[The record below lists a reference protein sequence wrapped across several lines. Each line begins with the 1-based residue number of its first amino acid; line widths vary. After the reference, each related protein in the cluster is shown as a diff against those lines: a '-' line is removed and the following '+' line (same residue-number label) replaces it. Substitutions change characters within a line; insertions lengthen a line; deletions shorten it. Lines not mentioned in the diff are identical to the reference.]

1 MNEVTIP
8 LKISGIAQM
17 KAELRELKGEIANA
31 TDPAQ
36 MTALAQ
42 RAGEVAD
49 RLKDAN
55 EQVAVFTA
63 GSKFESISNSLAGV
77 RGDLASL
84 DFEGAND
91 KAKVFVKNLGSLKP
105 ADISKGF
112 RDFAGMLGTLGK
124 AFIKLGATILINPIF
139 LIVAAVVA
147 IIAVIAIVLNK
158 FGLLDGVIKALMAPI
173 NALIA
178 GFKAMTDW
186 LGLTAFA
193 AEDNAART
201 LAANEKVKKSSEER
215 TAIVTADLGRE
226 IAEAK
231 AAGKDTTKLEE
242 ERSNVQIREANNR
255 KKTAI
260 DAIEKQKAL
269 GKKADKEKLEELRKQ
284 VIAENEIIKQGY
296 SDKKVARLNDIA
308 EAEAD
313 AEKAREKA
321 KAAREKAAE
330 KDKAARDKRLAAD
343 NAARDKRLAADKAA
357 RDKRLEADKASEAEI
372 EAARKIVTDSTKTA
386 QQIELDDLAAAYKKK
401 IAEAVKYKNDTT
413 ALVEAQKIQE
423 AEINKKYT
431 DAANAKT
438 AEDNKK
444 RIADEDAVFLE
455 NQRLLLND
463 TEFKKLQATQAAEAK
478 MDIFYKD
485 AEMVKLLEKELAAEL
500 VKIQDD
506 ANKQKTANLKA
517 ETDKQK
523 AIDDAALQAKKSIIA
538 SEIDA
543 AKGLVDLLGGLG
555 EKNKKIQKAA
565 LIANAALSIAEI
577 INNTNVGGSKEV
589 ATKGVL
595 GLSTSA
601 LLYIKMA
608 TSIASVVA
616 ATAKG
621 LSALGGGSVTPP
633 SNTGGG
639 GGGGGTSTTA
649 VAPVSGPNLFG
660 NANTGSQVNAGGGSN
675 NITVTAIVSETE
687 ITASQQHINNIQQ
700 NSVL

>member
-77 RGDLASL
+77 GGDLASL
-84 DFEGAND
+84 DFEGASD
-91 KAKVFVKNLGSLKP
+91 KAKVFAKNLGSLKP

-112 RDFAGMLGTLGK
+112 KDFTGTLGILSK
-124 AFIKLGATILINPIF
+124 AFVKLGLTILMNPIF

-186 LGLTAFA
+186 LGITAFA

-242 ERSNVQIREANNR
+242 ERSNVQIKEANNR

-260 DAIEKQKAL
+260 DAIEGQKAL
-269 GKKADKEKLEELRKQ
+269 GKNADKEKLEELRKQ

-296 SDKKVARLNDIA
+296 SDKRVAQNTA
-308 EAEAD
+308 NKAD
-313 AEKAREKA
+313 ADAAAAAA
-321 KAAREKAAE
+321 KAAGEKF
-330 KDKAARDKRLAAD
+330 R
-343 NAARDKRLAADKAA
+343 AADKASLDQIA
-357 RDKRLEADKASEAEI
+357 
-372 EAARKIVTDSTKTA
+372 AARKIVTDSTKTA
-386 QQIELDDLAAAYKKK
+386 QQIEIDNLNEAYAKK
-401 IAEAVKYKNDTT
+401 IADATKYKNDTKVLT
-413 ALVEAQKIQE
+413 EAQAIE
-423 AEINKKYT
+423 IAAINKKYT
-431 DAANAKT
+431 DEANAKID
-438 AEDNKK
+438 ADNIANNEK
-444 RIADEDAVFLE
+444 RIAYENAAFLE
-455 NQRLLLND
+455 TQRLTLSE

-478 MDIFYKD
+478 MDVFYKD
-485 AEMVKLLEKELAAEL
+485 AEMVKLLETELAAEL

-506 ANKQKTANLKA
+506 ADKQKTAKLKE
-517 ETDKQK
+517 ETDKQNK
-523 AIDDAALQAKKSIIA
+523 IKEDARQLEIKGIQDNLDTAAAALDSINSLASIGMEAKL
-538 SEIDA
+538 
-543 AKGLVDLLGGLG
+543 KGV
-555 EKNKKIQKAA
+555 KK
-565 LIANAALSIAEI
+565 
-577 INNTNVGGSKEV
+577 GSKEEEKILRQQFKQQKAMQLAMAV
-589 ATKGVL
+589 INGAQSILAITSVPDYTL
-595 GLSTSA
+595 GIGTGIRIA
-601 LLYIKMA
+601 
-608 TSIASVVA
+608 ASVVA
-616 ATAKG
+616 TAASIATIAGTQFGGSASAPSAPDVGAGATA
-621 LSALGGGSVTPP
+621 A
-633 SNTGGG
+633 
-639 GGGGGTSTTA
+639 A
-649 VAPVSGPNLFG
+649 VAPAGPSLFG
-660 NANTGSQVNAGGGSN
+660 QANTGNNISAGGTPSQ

-687 ITASQQHINNIQQ
+687 MTASQHHVANIQN
-700 NSVL
+700 NSNLGE